1 MKRFPNTTAPPD
13 PTSRAAADM
22 LAVATAAVVLA
33 MLLSLCVPHGAFAQE
48 EDTSGVDVGEDGVS
62 INGGQVFAG
71 DGCVKAGDVVV
82 GDCEEGKA
90 KKGGRPSDGAS
101 EDQYGDEDG
110 SEGEAGEATV
120 LESTTSGYG
129 GEGTLSQTTET
140 TTESATD
147 VVGGSGAGTEP
158 ETDPAATE
166 APDEGCAVESPM
178 GGTTTTT
185 VERVIDGDT
194 VETPEGAVR
203 LIGVD
208 TPETVDPGEPV
219 EPGGEEASG
228 FTAAEL
234 EGEEVELEPG
244 TEPED
249 DYGRTLAYLWTE
261 DESGEPVLFNETL
274 LREGLG
280 ELLVIPPNDE
290 YERCLAA
297 AEKAARD
304 EGVGLWA
311 EDAGPVPADSP
322 QEPEISASEEPDS
335 PPEDAASDDAPAQE
349 QYAGEAAARPEDAET
364 EDAKLEGAAP
374 TAAEDQY
381 EEAASEPTP
390 PAPTDEREIQ
400 EEEIQEEEI
409 QEPEIQ
415 EEEVQE
421 EAREPR
427 VRSSELAGA
436 PPELPAEVPVE
447 ASAELPA
454 DDATVPTT
462 SAPPSPAG
470 AAPITTLPETGGAP
484 VVSLAAGTLLVCS
497 GLLAARLARTPRR
510 PGDATA
516 SERTRR

>member
-1 MKRFPNTTAPPD
+1 VRPP
-13 PTSRAAADM
+13 RG
-22 LAVATAAVVLA
+22 LR
-33 MLLSLCVPHGAFAQE
+33 QE
-48 EDTSGVDVGEDGVS
+48 EATYGVDVGEDGVS

-71 DGCVKAGDVVV
+71 DGCAKAGDVVV

-90 KKGGRPSDGAS
+90 KKGDSPSDGGSGDTGASEDAGAEPS

-120 LESTTSGYG
+120 LESTTSGDG
-129 GEGTLSQTTET
+129 GEGTRSQTTET

-147 VVGGSGAGTEP
+147 VVEGSGAGTEP

-166 APDEGCAVESPM
+166 APDEGCAVEGPM
-178 GGTTTTT
+178 GETTTTT

-274 LREGLG
+274 LREGLA
-280 ELLVIPPNDE
+280 ELLIIPPNDE
-290 YERCLAA
+290 YERCLSA

-311 EDAGPVPADSP
+311 DDTGDAEPVPADSP
-322 QEPEISASEEPDS
+322 PGPGISASEEPGF
-335 PPEDAASDDAPAQE
+335 PPEDAATDAPAQD
-349 QYAGEAAARPEDAET
+349 QYEGEGARPEDAVTGGGEPQ
-364 EDAKLEGAAP
+364 GAAP
-374 TAAEDQY
+374 PAAEDQY

-390 PAPTDEREIQ
+390 LAPDR
-400 EEEIQEEEI
+400 
-409 QEPEIQ
+409 
-415 EEEVQE
+415 
-421 EAREPR
+421 
-427 VRSSELAGA
+427 
-436 PPELPAEVPVE
+436 
-447 ASAELPA
+447 
-454 DDATVPTT
+454 
-462 SAPPSPAG
+462 
-470 AAPITTLPETGGAP
+470 
-484 VVSLAAGTLLVCS
+484 
-497 GLLAARLARTPRR
+497 
-510 PGDATA
+510 
-516 SERTRR
+516 